1 MEKPHT
7 CEEEDIDLA
16 AELQDA
22 HTTYNHAASDGG
34 DGRNVSFC
42 EREVSKDAVERA

>member
-1 MEKPHT
+1 MSVNSMSELKEQYGLWKTPHT

-22 HTTYNHAASDGG
+22 HTDRKS
-34 DGRNVSFC
+34 V
-42 EREVSKDAVERA
+42 V